1 MDMDDDFVGE
11 IEFNLTA
18 EQGEIVNQAIELASR
33 QNNEFQLVNPLIS
46 IMQWWENSA
55 PEAHRR
61 RGSPE
66 ATLVEACRS
75 FLHAHGKSSGGR

>member
-18 EQGEIVNQAIELASR
+18 EQGEIVNRAIELASQ

-46 IMQWWENSA
+46 IMQWWESSV
-55 PEAHRR
+55 PEADKR

-66 ATLVEACRS
+66 ATLVEACRA
-75 FLHAHGKSSGGR
+75 FLNAHGGSSEGH